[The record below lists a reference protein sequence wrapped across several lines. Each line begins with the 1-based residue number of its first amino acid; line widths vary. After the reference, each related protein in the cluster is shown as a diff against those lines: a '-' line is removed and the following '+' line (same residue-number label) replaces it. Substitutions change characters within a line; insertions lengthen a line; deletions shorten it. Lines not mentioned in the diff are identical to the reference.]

1 MLTQS
6 ETNEVACVVS
16 IQLLGMSSRAN
27 AALEMFADCAQ
38 ECSVSC
44 RRRETKDPTF
54 SEAKMDSGG
63 QGRLTPGK

>member
-6 ETNEVACVVS
+6 ETKEVACAVS

-44 RRRETKDPTF
+44 MRRETQDPQSQRSKDGH
-54 SEAKMDSGG
+54 SGG
-63 QGRLTPGK
+63 EG